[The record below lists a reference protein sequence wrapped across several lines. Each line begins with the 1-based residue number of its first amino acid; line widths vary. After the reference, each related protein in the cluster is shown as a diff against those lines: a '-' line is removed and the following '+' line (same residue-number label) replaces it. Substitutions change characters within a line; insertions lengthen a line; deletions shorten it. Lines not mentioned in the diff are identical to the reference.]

1 MQWKNDTITI
11 KAIKLPG
18 INLTRN
24 LLGLN
29 DENYKIL
36 LMNVNKD
43 LKNESYTMVLYR
55 IIHCCKNVSSFQ
67 INLLILKVI

>member
-36 LMNVNKD
+36 LMNVNRSEK
-43 LKNESYTMVLYR
+43 
-55 IIHCCKNVSSFQ
+55 
-67 INLLILKVI
+67 

>member
-36 LMNVNKD
+36 LMNVNRSEKW
-43 LKNESYTMVLYR
+43 KSYHGPVQDYSLLQK
-55 IIHCCKNVSSFQ
+55 CQFFSNSPKSSVKF
-67 INLLILKVI
+67 

>member
-11 KAIKLPG
+11 KAIKLPV

-36 LMNVNKD
+36 LTGTKD
-43 LKNESYTMVLYR
+43 LKIRKTKICLELDQM
-55 IIHCCKNVSSFQ
+55 
-67 INLLILKVI
+67 ILMLT

>member
-1 MQWKNDTITI
+1 MDTITV

-29 DENYKIL
+29 DETIKFY
-36 LMNVNKD
+36 
-43 LKNESYTMVLYR
+43 
-55 IIHCCKNVSSFQ
+55 
-67 INLLILKVI
+67 